1 MKALSGMD
9 NLFLQMEQ
17 GNQFMHVASLGI
29 YDQSTAPGGSVRFKQ
44 ILKFFGD
51 RIQKEKVFR
60 RRLVV
65 PPFNIDRPYWV
76 EDGVIDV
83 EYHVRHIALPAPG
96 DWRQLMI
103 QVARLHS
110 RPLDRSK
117 PLWEAYV
124 IEGLDNIEGIAKG
137 SFAFYIKLHHA
148 AVDGEAGAQLVQKI
162 HSLTNAVET
171 GPVAQHVV
179 VADREPTKVEIY
191 SRAIAS
197 RGAQLF
203 DAGKLLANLG
213 SRATQ
218 AGMSMA
224 ASGKLLEVGQ
234 KLFER
239 SMTPKPIGK
248 GDLPDGLKHKPMTR
262 FDVMVSPHRVVDA
275 MGVSLEDCKTIR
287 EHVAEVTINDIFI
300 ATCGGAVRSYLS
312 AKGELPKQTLS
323 ALMPISTRGE
333 NKNADVGN
341 QVGMVPVPLRTDIA
355 DPIKRLY
362 GARQGARTSAG
373 ASSMLGHDF
382 SAKLIQVMPGIAS
395 QNLITHGLVPL
406 CNATVSNVRG
416 PNVPLYLA
424 GAKLQVFLP
433 VSIAFNGIGLNMTG
447 FSYNGILW
455 VCFVACR
462 DMLPDPAFFVK
473 CLNDSFAEI
482 LAAAKKI
489 PRLDGEKASAKAAP
503 KAASMATP
511 KAIHKPAPKAKP
523 AAKKSVAAKPKAS
536 QRRASKPA
544 AKPAKVVAKVKPVAK
559 AVAKTATKIRSPGA
573 AK

>member
-76 EDGVIDV
+76 EEGVIDV

-137 SFAFYIKLHHA
+137 SFAFYMKTHHA

-162 HSLTNAVET
+162 HSLTNAVEE
-171 GPVAQHVV
+171 GPAPQHVV
-179 VADREPTKVEIY
+179 VADREPTKVELY

-203 DAGKLLANLG
+203 DAGKLLASLS

-218 AGMSMA
+218 AGMAMA
-224 ASGKLLEVGQ
+224 ASGKLFEVGQ

-248 GDLPDGLKHKPMTR
+248 SDLPDGLKHKPLTR
-262 FDVMVSPHRVVDA
+262 FDVDVSPHRVVDA

-287 EHVAEVTINDIFI
+287 EHVADVTINDIFI

-355 DPIKRLY
+355 DPLKRLQ
-362 GARQGARTSAG
+362 GARKGARTSAG

-406 CNATVSNVRG
+406 CNTTVSNVRG

-433 VSIAFNGIGLNMTG
+433 LSIAFNGIGLNMTG

-462 DMLPDPAFFVK
+462 KMLPDPSFFVK

-482 LAAAKKI
+482 LAAAKKL
-489 PRLDGEKASAKAAP
+489 PRLDGGKATVKVAPTASA
-503 KAASMATP
+503 
-511 KAIHKPAPKAKP
+511 KAKP
-523 AAKKSVAAKPKAS
+523 AAKKPAVTAKPKTGPKS
-536 QRRASKPA
+536 VPKPA
-544 AKPAKVVAKVKPVAK
+544 LKPAAKASAKPAKVASKIKPVVKTVAKSA
-559 AVAKTATKIRSPGA
+559 AKTRSP
-573 AK
+573 KPTK